1 MIRVLPA
8 AWPVLGVRAFTTCR
22 AGGVSQGPFASLNL
36 AAHVGDHASD
46 VAANRAILARA
57 CGLRGQPLW
66 LRQVH
71 GRTVV
76 DAGVPW
82 AEPPEADG
90 SFSTRRGVMCAV
102 LTADCLPVVLAA
114 QDARCVAVLHAG
126 WRGLAAGIL
135 EAGVMALPVP
145 PGQLVAWLGPAI
157 GASDYEVGGDV
168 RHAFGAAPH
177 AAFTTTDGGRYRADL
192 YALARRQLQSL
203 GVRAIHGGGFNTF
216 RDPDL
221 YSYRQT
227 PVCGR
232 MATVA
237 WIV

>member
-22 AGGVSQGPFASLNL
+22 AGGVSQGAFASLNL
-36 AAHVGDHASD
+36 AAHVGDHAPD
-46 VAANRAILARA
+46 VAVNRAILAHA
-57 CGLRGQPLW
+57 CGFSAQPLW
-66 LRQVH
+66 LHQVH

-76 DAGVPW
+76 DAGKPR
-82 AEPPEADG
+82 AAPPEADG
-90 SFSTRRGVMCAV
+90 SFSTRRGVVCAV

-145 PGQLVAWLGPAI
+145 PGQLAAWLGPAI